1 MKTDKLD
8 VSNDIVFEMEL
19 VKQIEVNVDYILNLI
34 KEYHDGNM
42 ENKELLITIN
52 RMVMSSPDLRNK
64 VDLID
69 EFIRSLNKDS
79 NVYNDFNSFMNSKKK
94 EELDKIISEENL
106 DKEKTYVFV
115 KRSFENGRVETNG
128 TELSFILPAMSR
140 FEADKKRTKKKESV
154 VEKLIGFFDKF
165 FSISN
170 SEF

>member
-1 MKTDKLD
+1 
-8 VSNDIVFEMEL
+8 
-19 VKQIEVNVDYILNLI
+19 
-34 KEYHDGNM
+34 M

-128 TELSFILPAMSR
+128 TELSSILPAMSR